1 MEKFNLVTEKIVVE
15 KPALMQAINTD
26 GEFAITHL
34 GNIVHPPYNKGDIF
48 IFKGTVESAT
58 PSLLK
63 VSKPKALSGLFGVLY
78 KIEEVSDKVIFDA
91 SGAWSEIVMHN
102 VDNATYDDSTSDGI
116 MDLGDKE
123 LEEMSWHST
132 EFGISNRE
140 ISDVIE
146 EACDGVLF
154 CIHKEEPFM
163 FSSLIYIHD
172 IECARIKVREAI
184 KGMIAEKIANDAAF
198 KKEHLTEDEIESAR
212 YFKVLV

>member
-15 KPALMQAINTD
+15 KSVLMNAINTE

-34 GNIVHPPYNKGDIF
+34 GNIVHPPYSKGDIF
-48 IFKGTVESAT
+48 IFKGTVESAA

-63 VSKPKALSGLFGVLY
+63 VSKPKALSDLFGVLY
-78 KIEEVSDKVIFDA
+78 KIEEEPDSVIFDA
-91 SGAWSEIVMHN
+91 SGAWSEIVVIN
-102 VDNATYDDSTSDGI
+102 AENATYDDSTSDGI

-140 ISDVIE
+140 ISEVIE
-146 EACDGVLF
+146 EGCDGMLF
-154 CIHKEEPFM
+154 CIHNEEPFM

-172 IECARIKVREAI
+172 IECARSKVREAI
-184 KGMIAEKIANDAAF
+184 KGMIAEKIATDDEYEAV
-198 KKEHLTEDEIESAR
+198 HLTADEIEAAR